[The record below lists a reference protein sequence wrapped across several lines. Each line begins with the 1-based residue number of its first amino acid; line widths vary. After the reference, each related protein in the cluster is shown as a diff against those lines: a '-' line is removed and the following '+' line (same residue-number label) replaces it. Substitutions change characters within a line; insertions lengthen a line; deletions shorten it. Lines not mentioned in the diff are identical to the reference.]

1 MKNSYDEIKDL
12 LKKSNNINIKN
23 RLSVN
28 EAEQIIKNLINEQE
42 FGGDTSVDNGQTVTR
57 DNIAKSVEDKID
69 DKSRKK
75 DKQQAYR
82 VSGGVI
88 VLHGKDQQDVLITT
102 DEKNA
107 FQETMEEFIN
117 EVSELVDF
125 YPLNVFSNNVEWSGK
140 VIDMD
145 VEFFFTIGENN
156 GIYVNGLMMRVDDE
170 FVSFT
175 DKIQSY
181 FNKFK
186 TKWAKVLANRK
197 KTKKDN
203 EKQVG

>member
-42 FGGDTSVDNGQTVTR
+42 FGDTSVDNGQTVTR

-88 VLHGKDQQDVLITT
+88 VLHGKDQQGVLITT
-102 DEKNA
+102 DEKTA

>member
-42 FGGDTSVDNGQTVTR
+42 FGDTSVDNGQTVTR

-102 DEKNA
+102 DEKTA

-197 KTKKDN
+197 KTKKNN

>member
-88 VLHGKDQQDVLITT
+88 VLHGKDQQGVLITT
-102 DEKNA
+102 DEKTA

>member
-88 VLHGKDQQDVLITT
+88 VLHGKDQQGVLITT
-102 DEKNA
+102 DEKTA

-197 KTKKDN
+197 KTKKNN

>member
-88 VLHGKDQQDVLITT
+88 VLHGKDQQGVLITT
-102 DEKNA
+102 DEKTA

-197 KTKKDN
+197 KTKKNN
-203 EKQVG
+203 EKQIG

>member
-42 FGGDTSVDNGQTVTR
+42 FGDTSVDNGQTVTR

-88 VLHGKDQQDVLITT
+88 VLHGKDQQGVLITT
-102 DEKNA
+102 DEKTA

-197 KTKKDN
+197 KTKKNN
-203 EKQVG
+203 EKQIG

>member
-28 EAEQIIKNLINEQE
+28 EVEQIIKNLINEQE
-42 FGGDTSVDNGQTVTR
+42 FGGDTSVDNGQTTKR
-57 DNIAKSVEDKID
+57 DNIAKSVEKKID
-69 DKSRKK
+69 DDTRKK

-107 FQETMEEFIN
+107 FQETMEEFVN

>member
-1 MKNSYDEIKDL
+1 MKNSYDDIKDL
-12 LKKSNNINIKN
+12 LKKSNNINLKN
-23 RLSVN
+23 KLSVN
-28 EAEQIIKNLINEQE
+28 ETEQLFKSLITEQE
-42 FGGDTSVDNGQTVTR
+42 YGGDTSVDNGQTVTR
-57 DNIAKSVEDKID
+57 DNIAKSVENKID
-69 DKSRKK
+69 DGSRKK

-88 VLHGKDQQDVLITT
+88 VLHGKDQRDIQITSE
-102 DEKNA
+102 EKNA
-107 FQETMEEFIN
+107 FQETMEEFTT

-125 YPLNVFSNNVEWSGK
+125 YPLNVYSNNVEWSGK
-140 VIDMD
+140 IIDMD

-156 GIYVNGLMMRVDDE
+156 GIYVNGSMMRVDDE
-170 FVSFT
+170 FVTFT

-186 TKWAKVLANRK
+186 TKWAKVLSNRK
-197 KTKKDN
+197 KSKKDN

>member
-42 FGGDTSVDNGQTVTR
+42 FGDTSVDNGQTVTR

-88 VLHGKDQQDVLITT
+88 VLHGKDQQGVLITT
-102 DEKNA
+102 DEKTA

-197 KTKKDN
+197 KTKKNN